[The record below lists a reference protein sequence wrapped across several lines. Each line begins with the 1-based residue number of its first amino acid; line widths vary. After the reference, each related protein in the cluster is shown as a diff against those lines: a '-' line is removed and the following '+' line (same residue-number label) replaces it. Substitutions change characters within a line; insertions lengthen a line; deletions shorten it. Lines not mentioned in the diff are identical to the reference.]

1 MVRGV
6 GGGILEGR
14 QLFLIFP
21 SKGGGGDYLRETINQ
36 GKAIT

>member
-21 SKGGGGDYLRETINQ
+21 SKGGGRLFEGGD
-36 GKAIT
+36 